1 MSREHSHRLATAVFV
16 HLAAIIGLSS
26 LPASAHDF
34 WIEPGSFELAPGTV
48 LPVRLRVGEHLIGD
62 PVARDPDLIIRF
74 AALRNGRELP
84 IAGTPGQEPAGLM
97 RPVDPGLYLLV
108 YASRP
113 SPVNLDA
120 AKFEKY
126 LAEEGLER
134 ILQLRESR
142 GETQKAGRE
151 VFSRCAKSIV
161 ICGDPVRADRS
172 GFDRPVGLI
181 TEIVPE
187 VDPTSLAPGDQ
198 LPLRLLF
205 RGKPLS
211 DALVTAIG
219 TADPRARITGRTRA
233 DGRIALALPAPGIWL
248 VKSVQMVRA
257 SGIPDAEWESFWASL
272 TFRVLARDSQ
282 PPR

>member
-1 MSREHSHRLATAVFV
+1 MSRGLSPRVATALIGFV
-16 HLAAIIGLSS
+16 TGVLG
-26 LPASAHDF
+26 PASFPASTHDF
-34 WIEPGSFELAPGTV
+34 WIEPGSFDPLPGAV
-48 LPVRLRVGEHLIGD
+48 VPVRLRVGEHLIGD
-62 PVARDPDLIIRF
+62 PVARDQDLIIRF

-84 IAGTPGQEPAGLM
+84 IAGMPGQEPAGLM
-97 RPVDPGLYLLV
+97 RPVDPGLYVLV

-113 SPVNLDA
+113 SPVNLEA

-142 GETQKAGRE
+142 GEKQKGGRE

-161 ICGDPVRADRS
+161 ICGDPERAARS
-172 GFDRPVGLI
+172 GFDRPAGLI

-187 VDPTSLAPGDQ
+187 ADPTSLAPGGH

-211 DALVTAIG
+211 DALVTAVG
-219 TADPRARITGRTRA
+219 TADPSARISGRTRA
-233 DGRIALALPAPGIWL
+233 DGRIVLALPAPGIWL

-257 SGIPDAEWESFWASL
+257 SGIPGADWESFWASL
-272 TFRVLARDSQ
+272 TFRIPTPDSQ